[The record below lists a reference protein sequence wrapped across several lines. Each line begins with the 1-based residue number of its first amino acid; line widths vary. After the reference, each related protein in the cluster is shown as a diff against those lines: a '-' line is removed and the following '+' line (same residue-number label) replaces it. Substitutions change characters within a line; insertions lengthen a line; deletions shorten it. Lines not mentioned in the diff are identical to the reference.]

1 MDAASRRDRVSCR
14 SRLFLLALSAVWSLP
29 LVNVILGAI
38 IVLIAIAYLQEDGLL
53 LAVAAAAA
61 FLSLEDF
68 GWTLWRS
75 GGAVMR
81 WIGHSS

>member
-1 MDAASRRDRVSCR
+1 
-14 SRLFLLALSAVWSLP
+14 LSAFWPLP
-29 LVNVILGAI
+29 LVNVIPGAI

-68 GWTLWRS
+68 GWMLWRS
-75 GGAVMR
+75 G
-81 WIGHSS
+81 